1 MTISPTSETEVEKP
15 ITKAGFVVIVGRSN
29 VGKSTLMNALVGSK
43 VAITS
48 PKPQTT
54 RLPIHGILTRDE
66 GQIVFVDTPGMLKGA
81 KDALSKALTE
91 SLKNALSDVDILM
104 YVADPTRVIGDEE
117 KSMLRMVE
125 QIDKP
130 KIMVINKMDDNNKPY
145 LDFYRD
151 LSDKFDH
158 TFEVSAK
165 ESAHIKPLIDKLF
178 EILPEGEQFYPAYQI
193 TNMANNVWVSE
204 LIREKLYLRLR
215 QEVPYTIHV
224 EVTAMEEREN
234 NVMYIAATIFTT
246 EDRYKR
252 MIIGQGGRGIREI
265 GQSTRKEL
273 ESVMGKKIYLDL
285 QVETN
290 PHWMLRFEI

>member
-1 MTISPTSETEVEKP
+1 
-15 ITKAGFVVIVGRSN
+15 
-29 VGKSTLMNALVGSK
+29 
-43 VAITS
+43 
-48 PKPQTT
+48 
-54 RLPIHGILTRDE
+54 LPIHGILTRNE

>member
-1 MTISPTSETEVEKP
+1 MTISPTSETEAEKP
-15 ITKAGFVVIVGRSN
+15 KTKAGFVVIVGRSN

-54 RLPIHGILTRDE
+54 RLPIHGILTRNE

-125 QIDKP
+125 QIDTP
-130 KIMVINKMDDNNKPY
+130 KIMVINKMDDMNKPY

-151 LSDKFDH
+151 LSDKFDY

-178 EILPEGEQFYPAYQI
+178 ELLPEGEQFYPAYQI

-215 QEVPYTIHV
+215 QEVPYTVHV

-234 NVMYIAATIFTT
+234 NVLYIAATIFTT